1 MYLQG
6 LVESKDKTVQAI
18 REETQRNANMLLA
31 AAKTRDVSVIQ
42 SAVEFG
48 PMPGRVLICFN

>member
-18 REETQRNANMLLA
+18 REETRRNANMLLA

-42 SAVEFG
+42 SVESG

>member
-18 REETQRNANMLLA
+18 REETRRNANMLLA

-42 SAVEFG
+42 SVEFG